1 MWLITTN
8 SVLMKIINRKNTKN
22 IKKISSYDS
31 KMFGVISKFVISSA
45 TFLQINKPC
54 FLKRPPSAR
63 GIQLGGQHRLDPR
76 ERESEPHS
84 SVFPVEGLPFNGT
97 AKDLLASRFQF
108 AELFMFLPRRNFP
121 RTKTNKLEL

>member
-22 IKKISSYDS
+22 INKISSCDS

-54 FLKRPPSAR
+54 FFKRPAICSGHTTRWTTPSR
-63 GIQLGGQHRLDPR
+63 SPR
-76 ERESEPHS
+76 ENEPHS